1 MKFTKYHI
9 AGKDY
14 IYCPDKTDFGNL
26 TADCILSICDRF
38 RGAGADGIF
47 TFHQT
52 SSKTSLIKGFKQN
65 GECMRN
71 FSSAS
76 FCALFELFL
85 TEGITEHTFTSEN
98 GQFFTVKTDISE
110 ENPVFSCTLDDIHT
124 DGIFGT
130 SDRKTEIGNRILTI
144 TPVSIH
150 GIYAV
155 HFTDCRDKLNKNYLG
170 QHISKNSL
178 FGKEASLILTEK
190 TDVNSFDISFYENK
204 TGCPRPGL
212 SAFAAVGL
220 AACRNGIGK
229 YNEEIS
235 VSYNDNTVKIICNS
249 ADSVTI
255 KCPCERVFEGKI

>member
-1 MKFTKYHI
+1 MNFTKYNI

-14 IYCPDKTDFGNL
+14 IHCPDETAFGNL
-26 TADCILSICDRF
+26 PDNGILSICDRF

-47 TFHQT
+47 TFCKV
-52 SSKTSLIKGFKQN
+52 SAKTSLIKGFSDN
-65 GECMRN
+65 GDIMRN

-76 FCALFELFL
+76 ICAFFEQFL
-85 TEGITEHTFTSEN
+85 ATGITEHTFSSET
-98 GQFFTVKTDISE
+98 GQNFTVKADISE
-110 ENPVFSCTLDDIHT
+110 EKTVFSCTLKSPAEDSFRRI
-124 DGIFGT
+124 
-130 SDRKTEIGNRILTI
+130 SNRKTEIGNRILTI

-204 TGCPRPGL
+204 TGCPRPEV

-220 AACRNGIGK
+220 AACRNDICRYGD
-229 YNEEIS
+229 EIF
-235 VSYNDNTVKIICNS
+235 VTCNGNTVKATCNS
-249 ADSVTI
+249 PESVTI
-255 KCPCERVFEGKI
+255 KCTCERVFEGKI